1 MTEPAVPPSTATP
14 AGPPMMPPADWY
26 PDPEQPWSWRWW
38 DGLRW
43 TDMTA
48 PMAAEQP
55 GRDPHSVSAWFDDS
69 VAAVKAVVVRVGL
82 LVLVVVGLTTGLFG
96 VFAVAVFTSGRGR
109 EIRSLLQFD
118 DLFGG
123 SATTVELTDAEWDRV
138 RDLAGDI
145 AVSAVPWLV
154 ALGVIAVIAGAWA
167 LAICARVAHRVP
179 SGAVGDV
186 SRLDDSADALR
197 RVPAVI
203 AAFVALAAIG
213 LSVLAVAFLPLV
225 ATLALDAGG
234 AAVAV
239 AAVFGALAAI
249 VVLAWLLGRLA
260 LTVVLAAIG
269 GWGLGLRRSWEL
281 TDGHYWATVG
291 RLLLASLV
299 AGAVSVPF
307 SLFNSFGLSF
317 GFVTW
322 LVVLV
327 VAQTVSN
334 VANTVIAAPAQ
345 VVLVHHLTAKA
356 GAINRR

>member
-1 MTEPAVPPSTATP
+1 MNETSVSPT
-14 AGPPMMPPADWY
+14 GPPLMPPPDWY

-38 DGLRW
+38 DGQRW
-43 TDMTA
+43 TDMRA
-48 PMAAEQP
+48 PMLAERP
-55 GRDPHSVSAWFDDS
+55 GRDPYSVSAWFDDS

-82 LVLVVVGLTTGLFG
+82 LVLVVVGSTTVLFG
-96 VFAVAVFTSGRGR
+96 VFAMAVFTSGRGR
-109 EIRSLLQFD
+109 EIRSLLRFD

-145 AVSAVPWLV
+145 AVSSVPWLI
-154 ALGVIAVIAGAWA
+154 ALSVIAAITGAWA
-167 LAICARVAHRVP
+167 LAVCARVADRVP
-179 SGAVGDV
+179 SATVGDV
-186 SRLDDSADALR
+186 TRLDDSADALR
-197 RVPAVI
+197 RVPVVI
-203 AAFVALAAIG
+203 AAFVVLSAIG
-213 LSVLAVAFLPLV
+213 LGVLAVAFLPLV
-225 ATLALDAGG
+225 AALAVGAGG

-239 AAVFGALAAI
+239 AAVFGAIAAV
-249 VVLAWLLGRLA
+249 VVLGLLLGRLA
-260 LTVVLAAIG
+260 LAVVLAAVG

-291 RLLLASLV
+291 RLAVAALV
-299 AGAVSVPF
+299 AGAASAPF

-334 VANTVIAAPAQ
+334 VVNTVVSTPAQ
-345 VVLVHHLTAKA
+345 VVLVHHLTARA
-356 GAINRR
+356 GTITQR